1 MGLYY
6 DDVVDPTLGS
16 QLYYKIIQWGLKD
29 LKNKFSKTTNSEAIF
44 SHGNSDSMNKKNA
57 SEWVNIIKNK
67 SYYNEYVKN
76 GKAFDIYLYAC
87 HTGHGDNSIAS
98 LIAKELPS
106 NFVIHA
112 PTGYLVNWG
121 PYHFDTP
128 FIGSD
133 PFFGAFF
140 PKGKWLQFN
149 GGKYNE

>member
-1 MGLYY
+1 MSTGLIELIG
-6 DDVVDPTLGS
+6 VTLPS
-16 QLYYKIIQWGLKD
+16 F
-29 LKNKFSKTTNSEAIF
+29 FSR
-44 SHGNSDSMNKKNA
+44 
-57 SEWVNIIKNK
+57 V
-67 SYYNEYVKN
+67 
-76 GKAFDIYLYAC
+76 
-87 HTGHGDNSIAS
+87 SIAS

-140 PKGKWLQFN
+140 PKGKWLQFK
-149 GGKYNE
+149 GGKMNE